1 MPDWASDWPEA
12 ADAGS
17 ADAGSSRTALLAL
30 LRSEGA
36 PATAAVCIP
45 RWSTEAVISS
55 LARGLVELLS
65 TEQRRCGGLRAL
77 PDAPGDDF
85 FGQDGED
92 SVDDCPLPDL
102 PGAVRLASPRW
113 LQSAVE
119 AVGQLMPRGAA
130 CLRFEAGNG
139 RIGLMLRR
147 CPPLLATV
155 RLPDVERLGC
165 SSEGDD
171 QLSSLLL
178 LECRRAA
185 LMLTL
190 RKAFEAEAAA
200 LEAEY
205 TFYCSLYFCRSYPHS
220 ALNTLLNT
228 VFPPSRWR
236 IHRAGRRRQRPQAA
250 QRDAQRLD
258 LHPARPQPRRWVGG
272 VRRRAALRAARR
284 RGRSGRRRRP
294 LRRGLAAR
302 EVPCARAGARGGG

>member
-1 MPDWASDWPEA
+1 MPDDRASDWSEA
-12 ADAGS
+12 GATNL
-17 ADAGSSRTALLAL
+17 DAGSSRTALLAL
-30 LRSEGA
+30 LRAEGA

-45 RWSTEAVISS
+45 RGSTEAVISS

-77 PDAPGDDF
+77 PDSPGDDF
-85 FGQDGED
+85 FGQDGEA

-155 RLPDVERLGC
+155 RLPDIEHLGC

-171 QLSSLLL
+171 QLSSLLRA
-178 LECRRAA
+178 ECRRAA

-200 LEAEY
+200 LDAEY
-205 TFYCSLYFCRSYPHS
+205 AF
-220 ALNTLLNT
+220 LLT
-228 VFPPSRWR
+228 VFVSVVSTRCSECSAQYTSSRPHVGVFTTQAAAASGRKPPNETLNAWVFTQLARS
-236 IHRAGRRRQRPQAA
+236 HAGGLVESSDERPQAA
-250 QRDAQRLD
+250 VNSVSS
-258 LHPARPQPRRWVGG
+258 HPQLCRWSPAMSSSSCHSLT
-272 VRRRAALRAARR
+272 RT
-284 RGRSGRRRRP
+284 
-294 LRRGLAAR
+294 
-302 EVPCARAGARGGG
+302 

>member
-45 RWSTEAVISS
+45 RGSTEAVISS

-200 LEAEY
+200 A
-205 TFYCSLYFCRSYPHS
+205 
-220 ALNTLLNT
+220 
-228 VFPPSRWR
+228 
-236 IHRAGRRRQRPQAA
+236 
-250 QRDAQRLD
+250 
-258 LHPARPQPRRWVGG
+258 
-272 VRRRAALRAARR
+272 
-284 RGRSGRRRRP
+284 SGRKPPNETLNAWIFTQLARSHAGGLVESGDEQLFVP
-294 LRRGLAAR
+294 LVDADAAAGAGGHCGAAWPLAKYLAR
-302 EVPCARAGARGGG
+302 ARARAGEA